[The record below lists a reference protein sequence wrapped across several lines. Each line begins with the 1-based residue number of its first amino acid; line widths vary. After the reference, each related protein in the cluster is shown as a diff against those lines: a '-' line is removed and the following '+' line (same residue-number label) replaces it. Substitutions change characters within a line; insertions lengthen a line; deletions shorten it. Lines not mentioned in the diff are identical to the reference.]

1 MSYILL
7 IECISIVLLLLLG
20 STIKIKLF
28 SYDLVN
34 FISIFTLSLALLIV
48 VLFAILTINDKS
60 DEIQEIENIQM
71 GISNLDSVEQS
82 VIISRYNSDIYNAK
96 QSVDTYGRWSLNYGT
111 KIIKCKPIK
120 K

>member
-1 MSYILL
+1 MGYILL
-7 IECISIVLLLLLG
+7 IGYISIVLLLILG
-20 STIKIKLF
+20 SAIRMELF

-34 FISIFTLSLALLIV
+34 FISIFTLSLVLLIV

-71 GISNLDSVEQS
+71 GISNLDLAEQS

-96 QSVDTYGRWSLNYGT
+96 QSVDTYGRWSLDYGT

>member
-7 IECISIVLLLLLG
+7 IGYIYIVLLLISG

-48 VLFAILTINDKS
+48 VLFAILAINDKS
-60 DEIQEIENIQM
+60 DEIQEVEDIQI
-71 GISNLDSVEQS
+71 GISNLDLVE
-82 VIISRYNSDIYNAK
+82 
-96 QSVDTYGRWSLNYGT
+96 
-111 KIIKCKPIK
+111 
-120 K
+120 